1 MARVCISV
9 ATKGHMHA
17 ATVEWLLRAF
27 AQLAP
32 DVEVHIVRNSNPLQH
47 ARCEQV
53 RRFLASECSH
63 MFILDSDC
71 VPQEGTIQKLL
82 SRNELIIAAP
92 HPTVKGNEIGL
103 MVLDRDGAGAYVQH
117 RPLVGLQGPDVVVGC
132 AGLLIHRAVFD
143 IIHDPWF
150 QCVYDEQ
157 GFLIRTEDFDFC
169 DRAHAAG
176 LEVWADC
183 DLMQTHWVEVPI

>member
-1 MARVCISV
+1 MSKVCISV

-27 AQLAP
+27 TQLAP
-32 DVEVHIVRNSNPLQH
+32 DVVVHLVRDPNPLQH

-53 RRFLASECSH
+53 RRFLETDCSH
-63 MFILDSDC
+63 IFLLDSDC
-71 VPQEGTIQKLL
+71 EPQEGTIQRLL
-82 SRNELIIAAP
+82 AHQQLIVAAP
-92 HPTVKGNEIGL
+92 HPTVKGHEIGL
-103 MVLDRDGAGAYVQH
+103 MVLDRDGKGAYVQH
-117 RPLVGLQGPDVVVGC
+117 RPLVGLQGPNVVVGC

-150 QCVYDEQ
+150 QCVYNNQ
-157 GFLIRTEDFDFC
+157 GFIVRTEDFDFC

-176 LEVWADC
+176 IDIWADC
-183 DLMQTHWVEVPI
+183 DLAQRHWIEVPI